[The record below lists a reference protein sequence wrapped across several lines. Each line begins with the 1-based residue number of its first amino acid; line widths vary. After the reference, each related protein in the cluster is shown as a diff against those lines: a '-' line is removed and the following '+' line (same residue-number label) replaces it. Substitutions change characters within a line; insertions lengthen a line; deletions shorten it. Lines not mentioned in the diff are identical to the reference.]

1 MNDRRT
7 AILSAIGGVAAL
19 CVATLV
25 VVLAVRP
32 APIRA
37 LVEPA
42 GVETPADF
50 TYTIPPGTHDR
61 VAAGENVAIFPDE
74 LSARVGQVLRLVN
87 NDTEALTVGPFYVG
101 AGETMVQRF
110 THTGLYQG
118 ICTVHTDGQ
127 VVIRVTA

>member
-1 MNDRRT
+1 M
-7 AILSAIGGVAAL
+7 SAL
-19 CVATLV
+19 LVATVALV
-25 VVLAVRP
+25 FATRP

-61 VAAGENVAIFPDE
+61 VAAGEDVDIFPNE

-118 ICTVHTDGQ
+118 VCTVHADGQ